1 MTNDNGPS
9 GSARLKQEA
18 AVLGRA
24 LTKALAGLPAAL
36 AEIVTLS
43 PIVLGIALIALGAWW
58 YEHGGRLKQAGELHE
73 LEKQTAA
80 NISELRA
87 HAAAIG
93 EANQGRAR
101 RIVELET
108 ARQKSER
115 GAAALHQRL
124 LALQADQQAQA
135 RQVAALPTPEVARR
149 VAARLGLGPGDV
161 ETRGSG
167 FGIRG
172 SDETRDSGFGIRD
185 SGRKNLDLPNPESRL
200 PTPGFSLS
208 EAALRKVE
216 TALVELDGCKQ
227 QAQVEGSLIGNCKE
241 QAAAS
246 ASIIDQQKASLAGLN
261 QALADKD
268 RILAASQQQQ
278 KAELKIARG
287 AFSQRLVR
295 TLEHVAIGVAIGLAV
310 RR

>member
-1 MTNDNGPS
+1 MTDQERPNS
-9 GSARLKQEA
+9 ERLKQQA
-18 AVLGRA
+18 TALGKS
-24 LTKALAGLPAAL
+24 LGKALAGLPAAL

-172 SDETRDSGFGIRD
+172 SEDKTRSSEGKDSSF
-185 SGRKNLDLPNPESRL
+185 PNPESRL

-227 QAQVEGSLIGNCKE
+227 QAQVEDSLIGNCKE

>member
-1 MTNDNGPS
+1 MTDQERPNS
-9 GSARLKQEA
+9 ERLKQEA
-18 AVLGRA
+18 TALGKS
-24 LTKALAGLPAAL
+24 LGKALAGLPAAL

-185 SGRKNLDLPNPESRL
+185 SGRKNLDLPNPESRI

>member
-1 MTNDNGPS
+1 MTDQERPNS
-9 GSARLKQEA
+9 ERLKQQA
-18 AVLGRA
+18 TALGKS
-24 LTKALAGLPAAL
+24 LGKALAGLPAAL

-149 VAARLGLGPGDV
+149 VAARLGLESRDLGLG
-161 ETRGSG
+161 TG
-167 FGIRG
+167 
-172 SDETRDSGFGIRD
+172 DSGTLTPNPSPA
-185 SGRKNLDLPNPESRL
+185 SGRGGTGTVGEGSRPPSPE
-200 PTPGFSLS
+200 F
-208 EAALRKVE
+208 LRKVE

-227 QAQVEGSLIGNCKE
+227 QAQVEDSLIGNCKE

>member
-1 MTNDNGPS
+1 MTDQERPNS
-9 GSARLKQEA
+9 ERLKQEA
-18 AVLGRA
+18 TALSKSLG
-24 LTKALAGLPAAL
+24 KALAGLPAAL
-36 AEIVTLS
+36 VTLS

-227 QAQVEGSLIGNCKE
+227 QAQVEDSLIGNCKE

>member
-1 MTNDNGPS
+1 MTDQERPNS
-9 GSARLKQEA
+9 ERLKQEA
-18 AVLGRA
+18 TALGKS
-24 LTKALAGLPAAL
+24 LGKALAGLPAAL

-58 YEHGGRLKQAGELHE
+58 YEHGGRLKQAGQLHE

-149 VAARLGLGPGDV
+149 VAARLGLESRDLGLG
-161 ETRGSG
+161 TG
-167 FGIRG
+167 
-172 SDETRDSGFGIRD
+172 DSGPLTPNPSPA
-185 SGRKNLDLPNPESRL
+185 SGRGGTGTGGEGSRPPSPESL
-200 PTPGFSLS
+200 GQVG
-208 EAALRKVE
+208 AAPVG
-216 TALVELDGCKQ
+216 LDGCRDP
-227 QAQVEGSLIGNCKE
+227 APVG
-241 QAAAS
+241 
-246 ASIIDQQKASLAGLN
+246 
-261 QALADKD
+261 
-268 RILAASQQQQ
+268 
-278 KAELKIARG
+278 
-287 AFSQRLVR
+287 
-295 TLEHVAIGVAIGLAV
+295 
-310 RR
+310 

>member
-1 MTNDNGPS
+1 MTDQERPNS
-9 GSARLKQEA
+9 ERLKQQA
-18 AVLGRA
+18 TALGKS
-24 LTKALAGLPAAL
+24 LGKALAGLPAAL

-295 TLEHVAIGVAIGLAV
+295 TLKHVAIGVAIGLAV

>member
-1 MTNDNGPS
+1 MTDQERPNS
-9 GSARLKQEA
+9 ERLKQEA
-18 AVLGRA
+18 TALSKSLG
-24 LTKALAGLPAAL
+24 KALAGLPAAL

-167 FGIRG
+167 FGIR
-172 SDETRDSGFGIRD
+172 ESGPTPDF
-185 SGRKNLDLPNPESRL
+185 RL
-200 PTPGFSLS
+200 PTPGFSVS

-227 QAQVEGSLIGNCKE
+227 QAQVEDSLIGNCKE

>member
-1 MTNDNGPS
+1 MTDQERPNS
-9 GSARLKQEA
+9 ERLKQEA
-18 AVLGRA
+18 TALSKSLG
-24 LTKALAGLPAAL
+24 KALAGLPAAL